1 MCRAK
6 GKQTKEKK
14 TASAAAQSEAE
25 LTLSYQMTDKH
36 LIFFLNADP
45 RVDRTPFNMQNT
57 HKSALK

>member
-36 LIFFLNADP
+36 LIFFFKCRP
-45 RVDRTPFNMQNT
+45 
-57 HKSALK
+57 KG